1 LVREGEDMIED
12 VYVKLREFLN
22 TLGSGYPTTPT
33 GVEIRILKKIF
44 SPSEA
49 KLTMQLKSEPEEVS
63 VIAAR
68 VGEEEK
74 TLGDRL
80 EAMAQKGLIY
90 RVRREDRPLYQAIHF
105 IVGIYEFQLNTLDK
119 ELSQMIEEYIPYYG
133 MSLMSVKTKQMRV
146 IPVDSSVRASA
157 KVETY
162 NKIRE
167 LVNQQTKFS
176 VAPCICRKEQGLLG
190 KKCSRPLETCLGFG
204 NFAEFY
210 IENKMARPISKEEA
224 LKILDLAEESGLV
237 LSPTNSQ
244 EPAGVCCCCPCC
256 CPTLRYSKLMP
267 RPANMVLSYYQAKI
281 DSELCSACGQ
291 CVDRCQMA
299 AIKEGKDSSEV
310 IDGRCIG
317 CGLCVSVCPTEAIS
331 MVAKT
336 DMVAPPK
343 NFLEDTLKKIEVE
356 RRVSPPKS
364 R

>member
-1 LVREGEDMIED
+1 MSED
-12 VYVKLREFLN
+12 VYLKLREFLD

-33 GVEIRILKKIF
+33 GVEIRILKKVF
-44 SPSEA
+44 LPSEA

-74 TLGDRL
+74 ALGDRL
-80 EAMAQKGLIY
+80 EAMALKGLIY
-90 RVRREDRPLYQAIHF
+90 RVRKGDKPLYQAVHF
-105 IVGIYEFQLNTLDK
+105 IVGIYEFQLNALDK
-119 ELSQMIEEYIPYYG
+119 ELSQMIEEYLPYFG

-167 LVNQQTKFS
+167 LVNGQTTFS
-176 VAPCICRKEQGLLG
+176 VAPCICRKEQDLLG

-210 IENKMARPISKEEA
+210 IENKMARPISKAEA
-224 LKILDLAEESGLV
+224 LRILDLAEESALV
-237 LSPTNSQ
+237 LCPTNSQ

-256 CPTLRYSKLMP
+256 CPILRYSKLMP
-267 RPANMVLSYYQAKI
+267 RPADVVLSYYQANI

-291 CVDRCQMA
+291 CADRCQMA
-299 AIKEGKDSSEV
+299 AIKEGKNSSEV

-317 CGLCVSVCPTEAIS
+317 CGLCVFVCPTEAIS
-331 MVAKT
+331 MVAKR
-336 DMVAPPK
+336 DMEAPPK
-343 NFLEDTLKKIEVE
+343 DFMQDTLKKIEAE
-356 RRVSPPKS
+356 RRSSPPKS
-364 R
+364 K